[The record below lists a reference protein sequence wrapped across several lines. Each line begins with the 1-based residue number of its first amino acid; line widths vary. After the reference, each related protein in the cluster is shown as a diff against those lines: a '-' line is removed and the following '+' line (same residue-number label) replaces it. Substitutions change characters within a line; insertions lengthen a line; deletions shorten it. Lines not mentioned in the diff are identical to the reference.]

1 MNSGS
6 CVQVMLVSKSAI
18 VRSTETVPRAWS
30 PETNF
35 GKFATLDDDHDDF
48 NHDDVLTCTDV
59 SYSK

>member
-1 MNSGS
+1 
-6 CVQVMLVSKSAI
+6 MLVSKSAI